1 MPGAVTAHDPDFW
14 LLKNHICSLLLGGG
28 YKQYLKESTGEWLE
42 GDFVLP
48 NFRQMFEDRI
58 KYLFMVDQN

>member
-14 LLKNHICSLLLGGG
+14 LLKNYICSLFLGGDF
-28 YKQYLKESTGEWLE
+28 KQYLDDSTGQWQE

-48 NFRQMFEDRI
+48 AFRQMFEDRI
-58 KYLFMVDQN
+58 KYLFMVD